1 MRKLNLFLLSLL
13 AVTFFACD
21 DDDDNGNGNGNT
33 PPADGDNV
41 QVTENITQ
49 DVTWSSD
56 TTYELAT
63 RVSVTN
69 GATLTIEPG
78 TVIKGQEGQQANAKA
93 LVIADDGKINAVGT
107 PDKPIIFTAKADN
120 VSSGEIASPNTDP
133 TQSGL
138 WGGVIVL
145 GKAPISAETNE
156 DGQRSIEGIPTDDPT
171 SFFGGS
177 NPAHSSGTLKY
188 ISIRHGG
195 TNIGQGNEINGLTL
209 GGVGTGTT
217 VEHIEVVANQDDG
230 IECFGG
236 TVNLS
241 NTVVWNQED
250 DAYDMDQA
258 YKGTLDNIIA
268 VEGTNSDHG
277 FELDGPEGT
286 QTGTYTL
293 KNATIKGATGTD
305 NQYADLRDGCQ
316 TNLENI
322 YFFNF
327 PADATFE
334 INDKGTSENYLNNGT
349 VTLKNIEINVSHLSS
364 GNTTIPQIF
373 KADTVNNNERTFT
386 TLTFEEKAPDAS
398 IVSSPED
405 AGADKAPLQWTWAGK
420 AGALSDL

>member
-78 TVIKGQEGQQANAKA
+78 TVIKGQEGQQANSKA

-107 PDKPIIFTAKADN
+107 PEEPIIFTAKADN
-120 VSSGEIASPNTDP
+120 ISSGEVASPNIDP
-133 TQSGL
+133 NQSGL

-156 DGQRSIEGIPTDDPT
+156 DGQRSVEGIPTDDPT

-177 NPAHSSGTLKY
+177 NPGHSSGTLKY
-188 ISIRHGG
+188 VSIRHGG

-236 TVNLS
+236 TVNLN

-258 YKGTLDNIIA
+258 YQGTLNNIIA
-268 VEGTNSDHG
+268 VEGANSDHG
-277 FELDGPEGT
+277 FELDGPEGSKS
-286 QTGTYTL
+286 GAYTL

-305 NQYADLRDGCQ
+305 NQYADLRDDCRA
-316 TNLENI
+316 TLENI
-322 YFFNF
+322 YYFNF
-327 PADATFE
+327 PANATFE
-334 INDKGTSENYLNNGT
+334 LNDEATAQNYLDGD
-349 VTLKNIEINVSHLSS
+349 VQLSNIEINVSHIDD
-364 GNTTIPQIF
+364 GNTTIDEIF
-373 KADTVNNNERTFT
+373 LVDEGSTAAFDDQ
-386 TLTFEEKAPDAS
+386 APDAS
-398 IVSSPED
+398 TVPSPED
-405 AGADKAPLQWTWAGK
+405 AGADKAPLQWTWAAE